1 MPLSVSSGRRHNV
14 LDLSVRPS
22 VRSSV
27 TNLMYTI
34 FWKEMNRFWYK
45 LPKVVYEGHERIILG
60 SEGQRSGGNAVVM
73 RKSWFKA
80 PASSSGR
87 RGEKPYLRFP
97 PPAGSPDQ
105 LPPRGT
111 PPRATTVRYSICRLN
126 AGSGGEDPDE
136 PPDCLYGLQVRGPPF
151 SLGGSLFW
159 GAVGAFRSGGRLCYC
174 RFLCAGR
181 YIALLIEHEWGGPQ
195 HRLMGALSFRG
206 SCSWVGE
213 RKGSWAVGYLCSC
226 SKCAVTRHL
235 EQ

>member
-111 PPRATTVRYSICRLN
+111 PPGQLQWDILSVGWTLVR
-126 AGSGGEDPDE
+126 
-136 PPDCLYGLQVRGPPF
+136 
-151 SLGGSLFW
+151 
-159 GAVGAFRSGGRLCYC
+159 
-174 RFLCAGR
+174 AGR
-181 YIALLIEHEWGGPQ
+181 T
-195 HRLMGALSFRG
+195 LMNLQTVYTDCR
-206 SCSWVGE
+206 
-213 RKGSWAVGYLCSC
+213 
-226 SKCAVTRHL
+226 
-235 EQ
+235 